1 MKQDGNAKSSTYIF
15 CSKHF
20 YVEELFFDCR
30 VQKQCQH
37 ILNHINIIYY
47 ITNIITIN
55 CIQISISDQRGLLSQ
70 AANGSVPLISRPWAT
85 ASQRA
90 RPCRPCR
97 SRRPWRRC
105 WRIWRTGPG
114 PVRPYW
120 GMRGRKKLPRIYGF
134 LRIFWAIAGG
144 WGLGGGIGSWMLC
157 PTDCCA
163 CSGF

>member
-1 MKQDGNAKSSTYIF
+1 MLNPRLTYSVRNIF
-15 CSKHF
+15 MLKNC
-20 YVEELFFDCR
+20 FFDRR

-47 ITNIITIN
+47 YTNIITTN

-114 PVRPYW
+114 PVRPCW
-120 GMRGRKKLPRIYGF
+120 GMRGRKKL
-134 LRIFWAIAGG
+134 LRIWIFEDFFWQ
-144 WGLGGGIGSWMLC
+144 LLVSWMLC
-157 PTDCCA
+157 PTISVTVVHTGAAMRDCCA